1 MPVQI
6 GVFTILKPLAA
17 IWFGLKV
24 LDDVSL
30 ITRVVRLGAVLLPD
44 GGRNDE
50 AELCDLCDDV
60 MGDLLVQGGIDVLPC
75 KLLCFHIPKC
85 VEMCESVKDVSK
97 TSTKYP
103 CVAAGYCNAI
113 DEKFMTDSDIDC
125 NVGPF
130 FTCRPSKYCHRVR
143 NPKSLN
149 WNCKLRPGIGRW
161 IGLQNSISN
170 HAGALAV
177 GLLSQP
183 HCSEPNA
190 GPYCIAKPKGF
201 GLFCEILNS
210 ILSLLYGGYKSII
223 AIESPGGDDD
233 TQWLTFWLILAVILS
248 IERLFARPIL
258 STVPLYYETKLLI
271 TIWLLW
277 FQGAE
282 RSYRKLRHFMMSHNI
297 IIKRPGGGVGVGAGG
312 AKDAGAMGEANSRLD
327 ILEETGKALIRKRLE
342 VIKKEIIT
350 EKSTRQLSVSKRMSS
365 VISSNSLDELLNTVQ
380 QDYDDEDYAVDD
392 NDDGDG
398 IDKDDDELEGSVS
411 AIDKVNKLC
420 DFLLSSEGTDEIM
433 NSKELTAE
441 ERASLLDL
449 ATYHVQFHPKF
460 LYIRLLGVVDGPEGE
475 FPIMDEHNGLAD
487 PYITCRLIFKK
498 SHPKGSRDK
507 MVEEQK
513 KRKQLIRRSVI
524 VDQSYRTW
532 RYITTKKE
540 TVTST
545 VKYRT
550 RRPQWNE
557 LLELPLSNTGY
568 IDASGNYRNDAISK
582 ISLRI
587 EAWDADV
594 GVWGN
599 ILRFTPICLILL
611 ISTAMVGY
619 VFGLTDILFTKNQM
633 SYIQSF
639 YIGVGGMLVLSY
651 IMANVRKADDD
662 PIGQCTVPL
671 SMLMDKAEHS
681 LRLTLREHDKYFER
695 SFAGSFRN
703 FMYHPEDLAVPSNT
717 TSSSSSSPHVKVKQL
732 MPAQAREDDDDD
744 FNIPTNSVGGYGVI
758 RVKLMLAEN

>member
-1 MPVQI
+1 MPAGGI
-6 GVFTILKPLAA
+6 GLYTILKPIAA
-17 IWFGLKV
+17 LWFGLKV

-30 ITRVVRLGAVLLPD
+30 ITRVIRLGTVLLPF
-44 GGRNDE
+44 GRNDE
-50 AELCDLCDDV
+50 TELCDLCDDV

-85 VEMCESVKDVSK
+85 VEMCERVKDVSK

-113 DEKFMTDSDIDC
+113 EEHFMTDSDIDC
-125 NVGPF
+125 TVGPL

-183 HCSEPNA
+183 HCSEPDA

-210 ILSLLYGGYKSII
+210 ILSLLYGGYRSII

-233 TQWLTFWLILAVILS
+233 TQWLTFWLILTVILS
-248 IERLFARPIL
+248 AERLFARPIL
-258 STVPLYYETKLLI
+258 STVPFYYETKLLV

-277 FQGAE
+277 FHGAE
-282 RSYRKLRHFMMSHNI
+282 RSYRRLRHFMMSHNI
-297 IIKRPGGGVGVGAGG
+297 IIQRRPGGGG
-312 AKDAGAMGEANSRLD
+312 AKNNDTLGEANSRLD

-342 VIKKEIIT
+342 VIKREIIT
-350 EKSTRQLSVSKRMSS
+350 EKSNPGQLRVSKRMSS
-365 VISSNSLDELLNTVQ
+365 VISSNSLTELLNTVQ
-380 QDYDDEDYAVDD
+380 EDYDDEDD
-392 NDDGDG
+392 NDTHGGIDNDGD
-398 IDKDDDELEGSVS
+398 DLDASVS

-433 NSKELTAE
+433 KSEELTAE

-498 SHPKGSRDK
+498 NSPPKGTRDK
-507 MVEEQK
+507 MMIEK
-513 KRKQLIRRSVI
+513 SKPTIRRSVI
-524 VDQSYRTW
+524 VDKSYRLW
-532 RYITTKKE
+532 RYITTEKE
-540 TVTST
+540 TATST

-594 GVWGN
+594 GFWGN
-599 ILRFTPICLILL
+599 ILRFTPICLIILF
-611 ISTAMVGY
+611 STAMVGY
-619 VFGLTDILFTKNQM
+619 VFGLTDILFTKHQM
-633 SYIQSF
+633 SYIQSI

-651 IMANVRKADDD
+651 IMANVRNADDD

-681 LRLTLREHDKYFER
+681 LRLTLREHDKVFET
-695 SFAGSFRN
+695 SFGN
-703 FMYHPEDLAVPSNT
+703 FMHHHGDPVPSPTNT
-717 TSSSSSSPHVKVKQL
+717 TSSSSEDVKVKQL
-732 MPAQAREDDDDD
+732 TPPATRKEE
-744 FNIPTNSVGGYGVI
+744 FIPTNSVGGFGVI